1 MEEWIIAKEIKRMEK
16 ERLKKNIAMGCF
28 IFLFWLIRIA
38 LFFGL
43 IWCIVKFVLYII
55 NN

>member
-1 MEEWIIAKEIKRMEK
+1 MNSVIQEEIKRRKREELK
-16 ERLKKNIAMGCF
+16 ENMKIGCF
-28 IFLFWLIRIA
+28 MFLFWLIRIA

>member
-1 MEEWIIAKEIKRMEK
+1 MKSVYHEALKKEKREE
-16 ERLKKNIAMGCF
+16 LKKNIAMGCF
-28 IFLFWLIRIA
+28 MFLFWLIRIA
-38 LFFGL
+38 IFFGL

>member
-1 MEEWIIAKEIKRMEK
+1 MENIYQEALKREERKE
-16 ERLKKNIAMGCF
+16 LKKNIAMCCF
-28 IFLFWLIRIA
+28 IFLFWLVRIA
-38 LFFGL
+38 IFFGL